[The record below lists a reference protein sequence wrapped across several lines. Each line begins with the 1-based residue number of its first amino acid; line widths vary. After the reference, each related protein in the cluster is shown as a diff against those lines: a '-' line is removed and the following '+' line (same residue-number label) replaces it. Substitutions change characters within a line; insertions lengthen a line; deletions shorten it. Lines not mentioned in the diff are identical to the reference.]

1 MTTELRELM
10 TSAADDQPPHD
21 LAGRAMAGAR
31 RRRQGRLAVAG
42 SIAAVTVLVAGAV
55 AFGPMQRTGDE
66 PRPQDVASLPS
77 ELPGVDGL
85 PELTAGAMDAA
96 SVAYVIDDRLV
107 LVDASDGSGSVYNGI
122 SELSE
127 VAASGMSAMPLRPYE
142 VRLSPDGTTALVAM
156 RFDSSQRLLG
166 IRLAVLDVATAEVS
180 VEDLQLTDAYAESAW
195 LEYNL
200 MAWAP
205 DSKRAYC
212 VCVDG
217 DSGAAEPGVWSLTM
231 GDAPLDTFY
240 SQISDLVPSQISA
253 GAAGVMVQLEP
264 MLQPIGGP
272 WSLLTGSDDLT
283 QTRAHADTLAAS
295 PDDPSAFAL
304 TRDGRY
310 GLGFERPMEKGM
322 MWGPLPAGP
331 VSSIQALGNDF
342 VLVSRPHEAPAGE
355 PAPPTQL
362 YAHLLVKGRDP
373 QLFTTFPAGTTSTSF
388 AAGTGAAP

>member
-10 TSAADDQPPHD
+10 TSAADDLPPHD

-31 RRRQGRLAVAG
+31 RRRQGRFAVVG

-55 AFGPMQRTGDE
+55 VLGPLQRTSDE

-77 ELPGVDGL
+77 ELPGPSGL
-85 PELTAGAMDAA
+85 PELTGGAMDAA
-96 SVAYVIDDRLV
+96 SVAYVVDDRLV
-107 LVDASDGSGSVYNGI
+107 LVDATDGSGSVYNGI

-127 VAASGMSAMPLRPYE
+127 VAGSGMSAMPLRPYQ

-217 DSGAAEPGVWSLTM
+217 DSGAAELGVWSLTI
-231 GDAPLDTFY
+231 GRAPMDTFY
-240 SQISDLVPSQISA
+240 SRESKLAPAQISA
-253 GAAGVMVQLEP
+253 GVADVAVQLEP
-264 MLQPIGGP
+264 GGT
-272 WSLLTGSDDLT
+272 WALLADDGSVST
-283 QTRAHADTLAAS
+283 PLAAG
-295 PDDPSAFAL
+295 DAFAL
-304 TRDGRY
+304 SSRESAGFAVTRDGTY
-310 GLGFERPMEKGM
+310 GIRAADESEERMS
-322 MWGPLPAGP
+322 WSPLPDGP
-331 VSSIQALGNDF
+331 ASALHAYGDDYL
-342 VLVSRPHEAPAGE
+342 LVSRPESALPGE
-355 PAPPTQL
+355 PAPPAQL
-362 YAHLLVKGRDP
+362 LAHLLTEGRDP
-373 QLFTTFPAGTTSTSF
+373 QVLTTFPAGTTSTSF
-388 AAGTGAAP
+388 AANPGA